1 VLPAFYGTTASG
13 GRLNL
18 EAALLEACGIPT
30 SYCTAG
36 TTTNGCAASIHGTG
50 QPAAGASSGF
60 TLAVTGVEGQRA
72 GILFYGVDGSTA
84 LSWAT
89 GSTSSMCVKA
99 PTQRLSVQSSG
110 GNLFACNGALS
121 VDFLAFMA
129 AHPTALGQPI
139 AVGQRFNAQAWF
151 RDPPA
156 PKTTSLSDALEF
168 PLLP

>member
-1 VLPAFYGTTASG
+1 
-13 GRLNL
+13 
-18 EAALLEACGIPT
+18 
-30 SYCTAG
+30 
-36 TTTNGCAASIHGTG
+36 
-50 QPAAGASSGF
+50 
-60 TLAVTGVEGQRA
+60 
-72 GILFYGVDGSTA
+72 
-84 LSWAT
+84 
-89 GSTSSMCVKA
+89 
-99 PTQRLSVQSSG
+99 VQSSG